1 VKAFDNQIKY
11 VLGAHINRQD
21 EARDVIRSAEARFKK
36 IPNVE
41 PLSVRKRDV
50 GAVTI
55 DNAKYL
61 RYMGEIQI
69 VKRALPADE
78 KVNVVGQVIAE
89 DQALINH
96 IKAGQKF
103 YIESVEKND

>member
-1 VKAFDNQIKY
+1 
-11 VLGAHINRQD
+11 
-21 EARDVIRSAEARFKK
+21 
-36 IPNVE
+36 
-41 PLSVRKRDV
+41 
-50 GAVTI
+50 
-55 DNAKYL
+55 
-61 RYMGEIQI
+61 MGEIQI